1 MRNDKMQTPATILL
15 SCIPEYFGYP
25 TKMSQLRVKLNA
37 SRAKLIYSRGQPWA
51 KSDPMLL

>member
-51 KSDPMLL
+51 KYDPMLL